1 MGNPIM
7 GAIGQLMRGMQNPQA
22 MVQGMLNNSQFA
34 GNPMMKNA
42 LQMYQNGDM
51 QGLQEMANNL
61 AKERGTTVDQVKTD
75 IMKEFGMR

>member
-1 MGNPIM
+1 MGIPIM

-22 MVQGMLNNSQFA
+22 MVQGMLNNNQLTS
-34 GNPMMKNA
+34 NPMMKNA

-51 QGLQEMANNL
+51 KGLQEMANNL
-61 AKERGTTVDQVKTD
+61 AKERGTTVDKVKSD

>member
-7 GAIGQLMRGMQNPQA
+7 GAIGQLMRGIQNPQA

-34 GNPMMKNA
+34 SNPMMKNA

-51 QGLQEMANNL
+51 QGLQNLANNL
-61 AKERGTTVDQVKTD
+61 AKERGTTVDQVKSD
-75 IMKEFGMR
+75 IMREFGMK

>member
-1 MGNPIM
+1 MGIPIM

-22 MVQGMLNNSQFA
+22 MVQGMLNNNQLTS
-34 GNPMMKNA
+34 NPMMKNA

>member
-1 MGNPIM
+1 MGIPIM

-22 MVQGMLNNSQFA
+22 MVQGMLNNNQLTS
-34 GNPMMKNA
+34 NPMMKNA

-51 QGLQEMANNL
+51 KGLQEMANNL
-61 AKERGTTVDQVKTD
+61 AKERGTTVDQVKSD

>member
-34 GNPMMKNA
+34 GNPMMRNA
-42 LQMYQNGDM
+42 LQMYQKGDM
-51 QGLQEMANNL
+51 QGLQNLANNL
-61 AKERGTTVDQVKTD
+61 ARERGTTVDQVKSD
-75 IMKEFGMR
+75 IMREFGVQ